1 MMGGDLIFKSLLS
14 RTTIWRSEI
23 CLLIYYCFYLTCGFI
38 LFWHILRML
47 IVFSPSLFFV
57 KIWKFHDTLLV
68 VISLLPNVE
77 GKVSPFWKAC
87 LIRITKKS
95 PGSQNGDF
103 PPFSFFIYKNL
114 SKKWVFFTTL
124 QILASLVVATI
135 FLCCKYL
142 ENIRNYR
149 KLEVLS
155 LPKWA
160 GLSF

>member
-1 MMGGDLIFKSLLS
+1 
-14 RTTIWRSEI
+14 
-23 CLLIYYCFYLTCGFI
+23 
-38 LFWHILRML
+38 ML

-57 KIWKFHDTLLV
+57 KIWKFHDTRLA

-77 GKVSPFWKAC
+77 RKVSPFWKAC

-95 PGSQNGDF
+95 PESQNGDF
-103 PPFSFFIYKNL
+103 PPFFFFVYKNL
-114 SKKWVFFTTL
+114 SKKWVFFTTW

-149 KLEVLS
+149 NVEVLS
-155 LPKWA
+155 FSKWPSLPLNCHFLEKYDFFRNSHIFA
-160 GLSF
+160 LKCCGVNGPRMGKYA